1 MKTEIIDYI
10 QRNRVSSTE
19 VADCLNKTGA
29 LSGVNALNRGHFSVG
44 NVFWT
49 YACDAS
55 NWSVHEQVQKVQPGD
70 VVMVEAF
77 GCGDRAIFGDLVAK
91 YLLLYQKAAA
101 IVVCGPLRD
110 APRLIKENWPIWCTD
125 LTPIG
130 VFNHK
135 PKKKPARST
144 LDRRRRRY
152 HGAIAVCDDSGV
164 VIVEK
169 RYHKAP
175 FIKKLEWIEQQEDQW
190 YDCLDRRKWSTY
202 ETVCLKKYRDDPPVD

>member
-1 MKTEIIDYI
+1 M
-10 QRNRVSSTE
+10 
-19 VADCLNKTGA
+19 
-29 LSGVNALNRGHFSVG
+29 
-44 NVFWT
+44 
-49 YACDAS
+49 
-55 NWSVHEQVQKVQPGD
+55 
-70 VVMVEAF
+70 
-77 GCGDRAIFGDLVAK
+77 
-91 YLLLYQKAAA
+91 
-101 IVVCGPLRD
+101 CGPLRD

-135 PKKKPARST
+135 PKKRPARST

-202 ETVCLKKYRDDPPVD
+202 ETVCLKKYRDDPPVN